1 MFNHVDHGFVLQ
13 ELTADTSDK
22 GRFYTTP
29 SGSVLPSVTTIL
41 SMQDKTGIDDWIK
54 RIGEDEA
61 KRIMLQASKRGTAVH
76 DLAEKYVNNDENWK
90 RGAMPA
96 NLFTFNT
103 IKPVLDKHLNNIWT
117 QEAALYSERLSVA
130 GRVDCIGE
138 WDGVLSI
145 VDYKT
150 SRRPKQKEYIEGYF
164 IQESVYAA
172 CFFEMTRVP
181 IKQIVTVIA
190 VDDSEPQVFIEKAID
205 HLHKF
210 VALRQRFRDRFGI

>member
-1 MFNHVDHGFVLQ
+1 MFTHVDHGFVLQ

-29 SGSVLPSVTTIL
+29 SGAVLPSVTTVL
-41 SMQDKTGIDDWIK
+41 SMQDKSGLDDWIK
-54 RIGEDEA
+54 RVGEDEA
-61 KRIMLQASKRGTAVH
+61 KRITLQAGRRGTAVH
-76 DLAEKYVNNDENWK
+76 DLAEKYVNNDVNWK

-103 IKPVLDKHLNNIWT
+103 VKTVLDKHLDNIWT

-130 GRVDCIGE
+130 GRVDCIAE

-150 SRRPKQKEYIEGYF
+150 SRRPKQRKYVEGYF

-172 CFFEMTRVP
+172 CFFEMTSVP

-190 VDDSEPQVFIEKAID
+190 VDGSEPQVFVEKAMD

-210 VALRQRFRDRFGI
+210 VALRQRFKEKFGI

>member
-150 SRRPKQKEYIEGYF
+150 SRRPKQKQYIEGYF

-172 CFFEMTRVP
+172 CFYEMTRVP

>member
-172 CFFEMTRVP
+172 CFYEMTRVP

>member
-1 MFNHVDHGFVLQ
+1 MFTHVDHGFVLQ

-29 SGSVLPSVTTIL
+29 SGAVLPSVTTVL
-41 SMQDKTGIDDWIK
+41 SMQDKTGLDEWVK
-54 RIGEDEA
+54 RVGEDEA
-61 KRIMLQASKRGTAVH
+61 KRITLQAGRRGTAVH
-76 DLAEKYVNNDENWK
+76 DLAEKYVNNDVNWK

-103 IKPVLDKHLNNIWT
+103 VKPVLDKHLNNIWT

-145 VDYKT
+145 LDYKT
-150 SRRPKQKEYIEGYF
+150 SRRPKQKEHVEGYF

-172 CFFEMTRVP
+172 CFFEMTGVP

-190 VDDSEPQVFIEKAID
+190 VDDSEPQVFVEKAID

-210 VALRQRFRDRFGI
+210 VVLRQRFKEKFGV